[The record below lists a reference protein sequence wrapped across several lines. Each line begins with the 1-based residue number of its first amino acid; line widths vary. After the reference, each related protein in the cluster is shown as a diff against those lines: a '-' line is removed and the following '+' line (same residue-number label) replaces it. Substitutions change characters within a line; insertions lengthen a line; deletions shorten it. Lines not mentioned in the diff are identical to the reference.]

1 MYQLVYYVKRTESLS
16 SKEQKYNKYK
26 SGDSAKFRLRKNAL
40 HYVREIVQSYYREEG
55 FGTEEI
61 VGGIN
66 CYKSEKTAQG
76 DRQITEITVK
86 VEKVGQ

>member
-1 MYQLVYYVKRTESLS
+1 MYQLVYYYRETTGNEVIEK
-16 SKEQKYNKYK
+16 KYQ
-26 SGDSAKFRLRKNAL
+26 SGDSAKFRLRRNAL

-55 FGTEEI
+55 YGTEET

-66 CYKSEKTAQG
+66 CYKSEKINNEKRKII
-76 DRQITEITVK
+76 DLTVK